1 MALLESPYDLDNL
14 SKMFT
19 FSLTCIGLSLIGLFL
34 VLRN

>member
-1 MALLESPYDLDNL
+1 MALMDSAYDIDNL

-34 VLRN
+34 VLR

>member
-1 MALLESPYDLDNL
+1 MNSAYDIDNL

-34 VLRN
+34 VLR